1 MNPQSKDLF
10 EPWLGAG
17 VVALFGPGAP
27 VSKINEMCKA
37 KHVSHWSG
45 GGSKRTPRLYSF
57 AAAVQIHALYQA
69 SRAGLAPRIGSG
81 IASKALERIV
91 TRTDQGDTLGEGASQ
106 VSLIFW
112 QDPADRLLCLDMR
125 PEQLGRAYRQSG
137 VPFDSEVESF
147 LRDQDMGPVPY
158 SWYTL
163 EVDKL
168 IDALWRDYRLVT
180 PEFNKKVVEGRI
192 KPLPTNLG

>member
-1 MNPQSKDLF
+1 MSVDRPDMF

-37 KHVSHWSG
+37 KHINHWSG

-81 IASKALERIV
+81 IGSKALERIV
-91 TRTDQGDTLGEGASQ
+91 TRTEEGDVLGEGRDS
-106 VSLIFW
+106 VCLIFW

-137 VPFDSEVESF
+137 APFDSEVESF
-147 LRDQDMGPVPY
+147 LRQQDMGPVPY

-168 IDALWRDYRLVT
+168 TDALWRDYLLVT
-180 PEFNKKVVEGRI
+180 PEFNQKVLEGRI
-192 KPLPTNLG
+192 KPLPTKLG

>member
-1 MNPQSKDLF
+1 MSPETADLF
-10 EPWLGAG
+10 DPWLGAG

-37 KHVSHWSG
+37 RHIDHWTG

-57 AAAVQIHALYQA
+57 AAAVQIHALHQA

-81 IASKALERIV
+81 IASKALERLV
-91 TRTDQGDTLGEGASQ
+91 TRREEGDVLGAGRAQ
-106 VSLIFW
+106 VCLIFW

-137 VPFDSEVESF
+137 APFDAEVENF
-147 LRDQDMGPVPY
+147 LRDQDMGPVPF

-168 IDALWRDYRLVT
+168 TDAVWRDYKLVT
-180 PEFNKKVVEGRI
+180 REFNKKVLEGRI
-192 KPLPTNLG
+192 KPLPTKLG

>member
-1 MNPQSKDLF
+1 MSVDRPDMF

-37 KHVSHWSG
+37 KHISHWSG

-81 IASKALERIV
+81 IGSKALERIV
-91 TRTDQGDTLGEGASQ
+91 ARTEEGDTLGEGRDSVFGA
-106 VSLIFW
+106 VAEFIGELDILAG
-112 QDPADRLLCLDMR
+112 QDHRR
-125 PEQLGRAYRQSG
+125 G
-137 VPFDSEVESF
+137 VP
-147 LRDQDMGPVPY
+147 L
-158 SWYTL
+158 
-163 EVDKL
+163 K
-168 IDALWRDYRLVT
+168 
-180 PEFNKKVVEGRI
+180 
-192 KPLPTNLG
+192 NLFCKTWSRERP